1 MKTITKLFM
10 LFIISALALS
20 SCGSLSA
27 PQLAIG
33 DQTGEH
39 TILVNGVGK
48 VKIKPDIAYIYIG
61 VHTERPTASEAV
73 SENNN
78 STNNLIDAIKAN
90 GVAAEDIQTSNFSI
104 WANTQYGPDGL
115 PSGTS
120 YVVDN
125 TVYLTVRNLE
135 QLGDLLDAAVQAG
148 ANNVNSI
155 QFDVADK
162 SASLTEARKSAVK
175 AAYEQASELASAAG
189 VSLGEITHIEY
200 MDSGQVYGYMG
211 YGMGGGGGGDMA
223 SSSVPI
229 TTGQME
235 ISATVSV
242 TYVIK

>member
-135 QLGDLLDAAVQAG
+135 QLGDLLDAAEHRLPHGSKSRTAG
-148 ANNVNSI
+148 R
-155 QFDVADK
+155 
-162 SASLTEARKSAVK
+162 SARCRGTSRSK
-175 AAYEQASELASAAG
+175 QR
-189 VSLGEITHIEY
+189 
-200 MDSGQVYGYMG
+200 Q
-211 YGMGGGGGGDMA
+211 
-223 SSSVPI
+223 
-229 TTGQME
+229 
-235 ISATVSV
+235 
-242 TYVIK
+242 

>member
-1 MKTITKLFM
+1 
-10 LFIISALALS
+10 
-20 SCGSLSA
+20 
-27 PQLAIG
+27 
-33 DQTGEH
+33 
-39 TILVNGVGK
+39 
-48 VKIKPDIAYIYIG
+48 
-61 VHTERPTASEAV
+61 
-73 SENNN
+73 
-78 STNNLIDAIKAN
+78 LIDAIKAN

-162 SASLTEARKSAVK
+162 SVSLTEARKSAVK

-189 VSLGEITHIEY
+189 VSLGEITRIEY
-200 MDSGQVYGYMG
+200 MDNGQVYGYMG

-242 TYVIK
+242 TYLIK